1 MAKIK
6 LTKNELKKQKDAL
19 KMYKRYLPT
28 LQLKKQ
34 QLQTEIRGI
43 EAKAKARAE
52 ERERLMAE
60 FRAWIAVFG
69 EEEAVRTDSGGWL
82 LSVREIRTAA
92 GNIAGVEIPVYEGA
106 DFELADYDFYL
117 RPLWI
122 DKALERLKVML
133 ELDLEIKV
141 LEEQIARL
149 ARELRIT
156 TQRVN
161 LFEKVKIPETAENI
175 KRIRIY
181 LGDQQTAQ
189 VVRGKIAKRKVVR
202 AAS

>member
-52 ERERLMAE
+52 ERERLLAE

-69 EEEAVRTDSGGWL
+69 EEDAVRTDSGEWL
-82 LSVREIRTAA
+82 LAVREIRTTS
-92 GNIAGVEIPVYEGA
+92 GNIAGVEIPVYAGA
-106 DFELADYDFYL
+106 DFELADYDLYL
-117 RPLWI
+117 
-122 DKALERLKVML
+122 
-133 ELDLEIKV
+133 
-141 LEEQIARL
+141 
-149 ARELRIT
+149 
-156 TQRVN
+156 
-161 LFEKVKIPETAENI
+161 
-175 KRIRIY
+175 
-181 LGDQQTAQ
+181 
-189 VVRGKIAKRKVVR
+189 
-202 AAS
+202 

>member
-52 ERERLMAE
+52 ERERLLAE

-69 EEEAVRTDSGGWL
+69 EEDAIRTDSGDWL
-82 LSVREIRTAA
+82 LSVREIRTTA
-92 GNIAGVEIPVYEGA
+92 GNIAGVEIPVYAGA
-106 DFELADYDFYL
+106 DFVLADYDLYL

-122 DKALERLKVML
+122 DKALDRLKAML

-141 LEEQIARL
+141 LQEQIARL

>member
-52 ERERLMAE
+52 ERERLLAE

-69 EEEAVRTDSGGWL
+69 EEDAIRTETGGWI
-82 LSVREIRTAA
+82 LSVREIRTSV
-92 GNIAGVEIPVYEGA
+92 GNIAGVEIPVYAGA
-106 DFELADYDFYL
+106 DFELADYDLYL

-122 DKALERLKVML
+122 DKALDRLKAML

-141 LEEQIARL
+141 LQEQIARL

>member
-52 ERERLMAE
+52 ERERLLAE

-69 EEEAVRTDSGGWL
+69 EEDAVRTDSGEWL
-82 LSVREIRTAA
+82 LAVREIRTTS
-92 GNIAGVEIPVYEGA
+92 GNIAGVEIPVYAGA
-106 DFELADYDFYL
+106 DFELADYDLYL
-117 RPLWI
+117 KPLWI
-122 DKALERLKVML
+122 DKALDRLKAML

-141 LEEQIARL
+141 LQEQIARL

>member
-43 EAKAKARAE
+43 EAKAKARAV

-69 EEEAVRTDSGGWL
+69 EEDAVRTESGGWL
-82 LSVREIRTAA
+82 LSVREIRTTT
-92 GNIAGVEIPVYEGA
+92 GNIAGVEIPVYAGA
-106 DFELADYDFYL
+106 DFNLADYDLYL

-122 DKALERLKVML
+122 DKALDRLKVML

-141 LEEQIARL
+141 LQEQIARL

>member
-52 ERERLMAE
+52 ERERLLAE

-82 LSVREIRTAA
+82 LTVREIRTTA
-92 GNIAGVEIPVYEGA
+92 GNIAGVEIPVYAGA
-106 DFELADYDFYL
+106 DFELADYDLYL

-122 DKALERLKVML
+122 DKALDRLKAML

-141 LEEQIARL
+141 LQEQIARL